1 MMLANYKTIGRS
13 PTGLILA
20 ATGRKFAQCKSRIY
34 QIEMMG
40 DRSWNLLQ
48 YATEK
53 APLPLDGYTAE
64 EAAEF
69 KDSIR
74 QKIVDDLKSMTGEEL
89 IELVKQNAAKVEEE
103 KVEIPATEPLSGTE
117 EGKER
122 VQDDADLIDAGII
135 AEMVA
140 GLCTKSQ
147 KETFIKVITKYISQR
162 RHYSMRPHREQEQ
175 RNAEDVLFD
184 MFASE
189 ETGLISMG
197 KFLAG
202 LKTTGIRR
210 NDPRVRE
217 LMDNLKKVHKL
228 NNYET
233 GSSAETQHLNRET
246 FKAVVAPNIVLIAKA
261 FRQQFVIP
269 DFTSFVKDIEDI
281 YNRCKTNTLGKL
293 ADYIPQLARYN
304 PDSWGLS
311 ICTIDGQRFSI
322 GDVDVPFTLQS
333 CSKPLTY
340 AIALEKLGPKVVHS
354 YVGQEPSGR
363 NFNELVL
370 DQNKK
375 PHNPMINAGAILTC
389 SLMNALVKPD
399 MTSAEIFDYTM
410 SWFKRLS
417 GGEYIGFNNAVFLS
431 EREAADRNYAL
442 GFYMRENKC
451 FPKRTNLKEVMDFYF
466 QCCSM
471 ETNCEAMSVIAA
483 SLANGGICPTTE
495 EKVFRPEVIRDV
507 LSIMHSCGTYDY
519 SGQFAFKVGLPAK
532 SGVSGGMML
541 VIPNVMGIFAWSPPL
556 DHLGNT
562 VRGLQFCEE
571 LVSMFNFHRYDNLKH
586 LSNKKDPRKHRYET
600 KGLSIVNLLFSAAS
614 GDVTALRRHR
624 LSGMDI
630 TLADYDGRTALH
642 LAASEGH
649 LECVKFLLEQCHV
662 PHNPKDRWGNLPVDE
677 AENFGHSHVVEFLRS
692 WAEKADQSSEECK
705 PEAVTSKTQ
714 ADEVSSSSN
723 SSSSPGS
730 SPCAS
735 LSTEDLLGQNSR
747 ILNDFLKLNSN
758 FTFQEICSTSDLETS
773 PTTSPI
779 PTPVESGSR
788 AGSGRSS
795 PVPSDA
801 GSTASA
807 GSSIDDKTKP
817 GL

>member
-1 MMLANYKTIGRS
+1 MNSAS
-13 PTGLILA
+13 
-20 ATGRKFAQCKSRIY
+20 
-34 QIEMMG
+34 
-40 DRSWNLLQ
+40 NLLRI
-48 YATEK
+48 
-53 APLPLDGYTAE
+53 LG
-64 EAAEF
+64 
-69 KDSIR
+69 
-74 QKIVDDLKSMTGEEL
+74 
-89 IELVKQNAAKVEEE
+89 
-103 KVEIPATEPLSGTE
+103 
-117 EGKER
+117 R
-122 VQDDADLIDAGII
+122 VQFSKN
-135 AEMVA
+135 MRH
-140 GLCTKSQ
+140 KSILN
-147 KETFIKVITKYISQR
+147 KLRAPPLLNLVFANRKLSFYDTSSGPKSHNDENAKLNQR

-269 DFTSFVKDIEDI
+269 DFSSFVKDIEEI
-281 YNRCKTNTLGKL
+281 YCRCKSNTLGKL
-293 ADYIPQLARYN
+293 ADYIPQLARYS
-304 PDSWGLS
+304 PDFWGVS
-311 ICTIDGQRFSI
+311 ICTVDGQRYSI
-322 GDVDVPFTLQS
+322 GDVEEPFTLQS

-451 FPKRTNLKEVMDFYF
+451 FPKRTNLKEVMDYYF

-571 LVSMFNFHRYDNLKH
+571 LVNMFNFHRYDNLKH
-586 LSNKKDPRKHRYET
+586 LSSKKDPRKHRYET

-677 AENFGHSHVVEFLRS
+677 AENFGHRHVVEFLCS
-692 WAEKADQSSEECK
+692 WAEKADVASEECK
-705 PEAVTSKTQ
+705 PEAVTTKTQ
-714 ADEVSSSSN
+714 ADEVSSSIK
-723 SSSSPGS
+723 SSQDSRPIVKTNPSKPTPGS
-730 SPCAS
+730 SD
-735 LSTEDLLGQNSR
+735 E
-747 ILNDFLKLNSN
+747 KHKSN
-758 FTFQEICSTSDLETS
+758 FAFQEIVSTSDLETS
-773 PTTSPI
+773 PATSPI
-779 PTPVESGSR
+779 PTPAEPGTP

-801 GSTASA
+801 GSTASVGS
-807 GSSIDDKTKP
+807 GSSREDKTKP

>member
-1 MMLANYKTIGRS
+1 MNSTSNWLRILVRVQYSSNMRHKTILNKLRA
-13 PTGLILA
+13 PPLLNLVFA
-20 ATGRKFAQCKSRIY
+20 NRKLSFYDTSSGPKSHND
-34 QIEMMG
+34 E
-40 DRSWNLLQ
+40 
-48 YATEK
+48 
-53 APLPLDGYTAE
+53 
-64 EAAEF
+64 
-69 KDSIR
+69 
-74 QKIVDDLKSMTGEEL
+74 
-89 IELVKQNAAKVEEE
+89 NAK
-103 KVEIPATEPLSGTE
+103 L
-117 EGKER
+117 
-122 VQDDADLIDAGII
+122 
-135 AEMVA
+135 
-140 GLCTKSQ
+140 
-147 KETFIKVITKYISQR
+147 
-162 RHYSMRPHREQEQ
+162 HREQEQ

-261 FRQQFVIP
+261 FRQQFIIP
-269 DFTSFVKDIEDI
+269 DFSSFVKDIEEI
-281 YNRCKTNTLGKL
+281 YCRCKSNTLGKL
-293 ADYIPQLARYN
+293 ADYIPQLARYS
-304 PDSWGLS
+304 PDFWGVS
-311 ICTIDGQRFSI
+311 ICTVDGQRYSI
-322 GDVDVPFTLQS
+322 GDVEEPFTLQS

-451 FPKRTNLKEVMDFYF
+451 FPKRTNLKEVMDYYF

-571 LVSMFNFHRYDNLKH
+571 LINMFNFHRYDNLKH
-586 LSNKKDPRKHRYET
+586 LSSKKDPRKHRYET

-677 AENFGHSHVVEFLRS
+677 AENFGHTHVVEFLRS
-692 WAEKADQSSEECK
+692 WAEKADVASEECK
-705 PEAVTSKTQ
+705 TEAVTTKTQ
-714 ADEVSSSSN
+714 ADEVSSSLKCDQESGPVVKTNPTN
-723 SSSSPGS
+723 SSPS
-730 SPCAS
+730 AS
-735 LSTEDLLGQNSR
+735 DE
-747 ILNDFLKLNSN
+747 KHKSN
-758 FTFQEICSTSDLETS
+758 FAFQEIVSTSDLETS
-773 PTTSPI
+773 PATSPI
-779 PTPVESGSR
+779 PTPVESGTP

-807 GSSIDDKTKP
+807 GSGSSREDKTKP

>member
-1 MMLANYKTIGRS
+1 
-13 PTGLILA
+13 
-20 ATGRKFAQCKSRIY
+20 
-34 QIEMMG
+34 
-40 DRSWNLLQ
+40 
-48 YATEK
+48 
-53 APLPLDGYTAE
+53 
-64 EAAEF
+64 
-69 KDSIR
+69 
-74 QKIVDDLKSMTGEEL
+74 
-89 IELVKQNAAKVEEE
+89 
-103 KVEIPATEPLSGTE
+103 
-117 EGKER
+117 
-122 VQDDADLIDAGII
+122 
-135 AEMVA
+135 
-140 GLCTKSQ
+140 
-147 KETFIKVITKYISQR
+147 
-162 RHYSMRPHREQEQ
+162 
-175 RNAEDVLFD
+175 
-184 MFASE
+184 
-189 ETGLISMG
+189 
-197 KFLAG
+197 
-202 LKTTGIRR
+202 
-210 NDPRVRE
+210 
-217 LMDNLKKVHKL
+217 
-228 NNYET
+228 
-233 GSSAETQHLNRET
+233 
-246 FKAVVAPNIVLIAKA
+246 
-261 FRQQFVIP
+261 
-269 DFTSFVKDIEDI
+269 
-281 YNRCKTNTLGKL
+281 
-293 ADYIPQLARYN
+293 
-304 PDSWGLS
+304 
-311 ICTIDGQRFSI
+311 
-322 GDVDVPFTLQS
+322 
-333 CSKPLTY
+333 
-340 AIALEKLGPKVVHS
+340 
-354 YVGQEPSGR
+354 
-363 NFNELVL
+363 
-370 DQNKK
+370 
-375 PHNPMINAGAILTC
+375 MINAGAILTC

-692 WAEKADQSSEECK
+692 WAEKVDQPNEECQ
-705 PEAVTSKTQ
+705 PEAVTTKTQ
-714 ADEVSSSSN
+714 ADEVSSSPC
-723 SSSSPGS
+723 SSPKKMALPS
-730 SPCAS
+730 QSVQKP
-735 LSTEDLLGQNSR
+735 
-747 ILNDFLKLNSN
+747 KLNSN
-758 FTFQEICSTSDLETS
+758 LTFQEICSTSDLETS
-773 PTTSPI
+773 PATSPI
-779 PTPVESGSR
+779 PTPAESGSR

-807 GSSIDDKTKP
+807 GSASSIDDKTKP

>member
-1 MMLANYKTIGRS
+1 
-13 PTGLILA
+13 
-20 ATGRKFAQCKSRIY
+20 
-34 QIEMMG
+34 
-40 DRSWNLLQ
+40 
-48 YATEK
+48 
-53 APLPLDGYTAE
+53 
-64 EAAEF
+64 
-69 KDSIR
+69 
-74 QKIVDDLKSMTGEEL
+74 
-89 IELVKQNAAKVEEE
+89 
-103 KVEIPATEPLSGTE
+103 
-117 EGKER
+117 
-122 VQDDADLIDAGII
+122 
-135 AEMVA
+135 
-140 GLCTKSQ
+140 
-147 KETFIKVITKYISQR
+147 
-162 RHYSMRPHREQEQ
+162 
-175 RNAEDVLFD
+175 
-184 MFASE
+184 
-189 ETGLISMG
+189 
-197 KFLAG
+197 
-202 LKTTGIRR
+202 
-210 NDPRVRE
+210 
-217 LMDNLKKVHKL
+217 
-228 NNYET
+228 
-233 GSSAETQHLNRET
+233 
-246 FKAVVAPNIVLIAKA
+246 
-261 FRQQFVIP
+261 
-269 DFTSFVKDIEDI
+269 
-281 YNRCKTNTLGKL
+281 
-293 ADYIPQLARYN
+293 
-304 PDSWGLS
+304 
-311 ICTIDGQRFSI
+311 
-322 GDVDVPFTLQS
+322 
-333 CSKPLTY
+333 
-340 AIALEKLGPKVVHS
+340 
-354 YVGQEPSGR
+354 
-363 NFNELVL
+363 
-370 DQNKK
+370 
-375 PHNPMINAGAILTC
+375 MINAGAILTC

-451 FPKRTNLKEVMDFYF
+451 FPKRTNLKEVMDYYF

-571 LVSMFNFHRYDNLKH
+571 LVNMFNFHRYDNLKH
-586 LSNKKDPRKHRYET
+586 LSSKKDPRKHRYET

-677 AENFGHSHVVEFLRS
+677 AENFGHSHVVEFLSS
-692 WAEKADQSSEECK
+692 WAEKADVASEECK
-705 PEAVTSKTQ
+705 TEAVTTKTQ
-714 ADEVSSSSN
+714 ADEVSSSIKCSQE
-723 SSSSPGS
+723 SRPVVKTTTT
-730 SPCAS
+730 PCAAD
-735 LSTEDLLGQNSR
+735 E
-747 ILNDFLKLNSN
+747 KHKSN
-758 FTFQEICSTSDLETS
+758 FAFQEIVSTSDLETS
-773 PTTSPI
+773 PATSPI
-779 PTPVESGSR
+779 PTPVAPGTP

-795 PVPSDA
+795 PVPSEA
-801 GSTASA
+801 GSTASVGS
-807 GSSIDDKTKP
+807 GSSREDKTKP

>member
-1 MMLANYKTIGRS
+1 MFKGVPTLANLNLRFLKGN
-13 PTGLILA
+13 
-20 ATGRKFAQCKSRIY
+20 SRIA
-34 QIEMMG
+34 
-40 DRSWNLLQ
+40 LLLPRGK
-48 YATEK
+48 AT
-53 APLPLDGYTAE
+53 ATSLDLEDANANPNNTPNTNKINVDVYSE
-64 EAAEF
+64 EDLLKRAKF
-69 KDSIR
+69 GHTGKQVQ
-74 QKIVDDLKSMTGEEL
+74 QKISSEKKLRTPPLLNLVFANRKLSFYDTSSGPKPCEE
-89 IELVKQNAAKVEEE
+89 NAK
-103 KVEIPATEPLSGTE
+103 L
-117 EGKER
+117 
-122 VQDDADLIDAGII
+122 
-135 AEMVA
+135 
-140 GLCTKSQ
+140 
-147 KETFIKVITKYISQR
+147 
-162 RHYSMRPHREQEQ
+162 HREQEQ

-210 NDPRVRE
+210 TDPRVRE

-246 FKAVVAPNIVLIAKA
+246 FKAVVSPNIVLIAKA

-269 DFTSFVKDIEDI
+269 DFSSFTKDIEEI
-281 YNRCKTNTLGKL
+281 YANCKANTSGKL
-293 ADYIPQLARYN
+293 ADYIPQLARYSPN
-304 PDSWGLS
+304 LWGVS
-311 ICTIDGQRFSI
+311 VCTVDGQRFSI
-322 GDVDVPFTLQS
+322 GDVDEPFTLQS

-354 YVGQEPSGR
+354 FVGQEPSGR

-417 GGEYIGFNNAVFLS
+417 GGEYISFNNAVFLS

-451 FPKRTNLKEVMDFYF
+451 FPKRTNLKEVMDYYF

-532 SGVSGGMML
+532 TGVSGGMML

-556 DHLGNT
+556 DTLGNT
-562 VRGLQFCEE
+562 VRGLQFCDE
-571 LVSMFNFHRYDNLKH
+571 LVSRFNFHRYDNLKH

-677 AENFGHSHVVEFLRS
+677 AENFCHSDVVEYLKS
-692 WAEKADQSSEECK
+692 WAEKSKDAPQECF
-705 PEAVTSKTQ
+705 PEAVTTTTE
-714 ADEVSSSSN
+714 ADEELPTNTTTSVSHSGN
-723 SSSSPGS
+723 
-730 SPCAS
+730 
-735 LSTEDLLGQNSR
+735 
-747 ILNDFLKLNSN
+747 
-758 FTFQEICSTSDLETS
+758 
-773 PTTSPI
+773 TSPI
-779 PTPVESGSR
+779 PSESGF
-788 AGSGRSS
+788 RSPS
-795 PVPSDA
+795 PLSSEA
-801 GSTASA
+801 ESTASVA
-807 GSSIDDKTKP
+807 SVDKTKP